1 MSAEVMGLKGNTV
14 SSVISNFTVAAAR
27 FMKAIIRKAT
37 GTKWRL
43 LLTIAGGAL
52 LAVLAMKLMALLG
65 AAFDISFLRNSGSE
79 TGNGAGFGAGGAGLG
94 GAGGSGGGTGG
105 PSDGKRPWWENWLP
119 SSWTTITVGQVSI
132 DTKSPTVSFGP
143 VEVSVPPGS
152 ASGTIID
159 IGVKTPVGT
168 QPVASVG
175 ISQQVQQNV
184 SGPMGSQGTQSG
196 AWLNNF
202 MKDGN

>member
-1 MSAEVMGLKGNTV
+1 MGLKGNTV
-14 SSVISNFTVAAAR
+14 SSVISDFTVAAAR
-27 FMKAIIRKAT
+27 FMKAIMRKAT
-37 GTKWRL
+37 DTKWRL
-43 LLTIAGGAL
+43 LLTIAVGAL

-119 SSWTTITVGQVSI
+119 SSWTTITVGPVSI
-132 DTKSPTVSFGP
+132 DTTTGHVSFGP
-143 VEVSVPPGS
+143 VDVGVTPG
-152 ASGTIID
+152 GDPHGPIID